1 MVKFLVRLNVVH
13 TTCFSFSFFE
23 RSILFSRFIF
33 YRWRIYDSFFLILGH
48 ATIFG
53 KKIGCRPRDAP
64 RFPFLGDAYSIV
76 FFRFIYRCRILN
88 SATIFDKKI
97 GCCPHDVSCFSSLSV
112 LHFLF
117 LVSFIENFGLD
128 YLDNFC

>member
-1 MVKFLVRLNVVH
+1 MMFFVFV
-13 TTCFSFSFFE
+13 SFIVEESM
-23 RSILFSRFIF
+23 IL
-33 YRWRIYDSFFLILGH
+33 FFLILGH

-117 LVSFIENFGLD
+117 LYFRLSRILG
-128 YLDNFC
+128 